1 MFSPIRLTVSADLVA
16 YLCYGDSSFM
26 DYRNLPDAW
35 LADVDAELAALNVES
50 WGEVDEFPQDGRCD
64 LSGDLGPC
72 VQITGYIR
80 QQGAPINSDADSS
93 TVRRMITA
101 LLGAFGSAACA
112 VTPAGFETVEVEGC
126 QFVFWPK
133 DLHREAFSIRISRK
147 TLFDIA
153 AQSAQ

>member
-1 MFSPIRLTVSADLVA
+1 MFSPIRLTVSADLVT
-16 YLCYGDSSFM
+16 YLCNGDLSFM
-26 DYRNLPDAW
+26 DYHNLPDAW
-35 LADVDAELAALNVES
+35 LADVDAVLAALNVES
-50 WGEVDEFPQDGRCD
+50 WGEVDDHAEIGRCD
-64 LSGDLGPC
+64 LSGDVGPC

-93 TVRRMITA
+93 TVRRMIAA
-101 LLGAFGSAACA
+101 LLGAFGSAARA

-133 DLHREAFSIRISRK
+133 DLHGEAFCIRISRK
-147 TLFDIA
+147 TLVDIA